1 MIYFGD
7 MSNKSD
13 SKSTYSD
20 LEKTQMTSIPDGEL
34 KNTMPLSRKA
44 LLKEI
49 KIEKR
54 AQLEVHGIKP
64 EPITKELRK
73 ADFIIGRSA
82 EGDLQI
88 PVDDVSRNHARIF
101 FRNEEYYIED
111 LGSTNGTYVNGITV
125 AKCVLRNNDQ
135 IEIGDVRMIFVE
147 IETRD

>member
-1 MIYFGD
+1 MN
-7 MSNKSD
+7 NKSD
-13 SKSTYSD
+13 SKSAYSD

-54 AQLEVHGIKP
+54 AQLEVHGIKS

-82 EGDLQI
+82 DGDLQI

>member
-1 MIYFGD
+1 
-7 MSNKSD
+7 MSDKTDTKSAY
-13 SKSTYSD
+13 KE
-20 LEKTQMTSIPDGEL
+20 LEKTQMSSIPEGEL
-34 KNTMPLSRKA
+34 RNTMPLSRKA

-54 AQLEVHGIKP
+54 AQLEVHGIQS

-82 EGDLQI
+82 DCNLQI

-111 LGSTNGTYVNGITV
+111 LGSTNGTFVNGITI

-147 IETRD
+147 VETRD

>member
-1 MIYFGD
+1 
-7 MSNKSD
+7 MSDKAD
-13 SKSTYSD
+13 SKTLYRD
-20 LEKTQMTSIPDGEL
+20 LDKTHMTSISDGEL

-54 AQLEVHGIKP
+54 AQLEVHGIKS
-64 EPITKELRK
+64 EPITMGLKK
-73 ADFIIGRSA
+73 TDFIIGRSSDC
-82 EGDLQI
+82 DLPI
-88 PVDDVSRNHARIF
+88 PVDDVSRNHAKIF

-135 IEIGDVRMIFVE
+135 IEIGEIRMIFVE
-147 IETRD
+147 VETRD